1 MVAKNLLQGKQHMDE
16 CVAVGCLRKSRVQHL
31 DKLLPKRA
39 RLLSILPMSKTKKQP
54 ADQPAYMVLAR
65 KYRPSNFDE
74 LIGQSAMVQ
83 TLGNAFKLGRIAQ
96 GFMLTGVRGVGKTT
110 TARIL
115 ARALNY
121 ELDGADKDAQG
132 ATIDMPQLG
141 VHCQAIM
148 ESRHVDVLEMD
159 AASHTG
165 VDDIREIIESTRYKS
180 LSARYKVYIIDEVHM
195 LSKSAFNALL
205 KTLEEP
211 PEHVKFIFATTEV
224 QKVPV
229 TVLSRCQRFD
239 LKRVEMEELVAHFA
253 MISSSEGAKI
263 EHEALALIAQAAQG
277 SVRDGLSILDQ
288 AIAHAQKDKVS
299 GDDVRAML
307 GLADR
312 MRIFDLLTSVLKGQA
327 SDALKQC
334 EALFTDGAEPVRILI
349 DLAETTH
356 ILTRKKILDDRG
368 AAALSEAE
376 RLRVKEMAS
385 KLSMPVLAR
394 CWQMLL
400 KGIDECTKAPNQIA
414 AVEMILIRISYAADL
429 PSPIELARAIEGQ
442 GEGASNAAGGGGAGA
457 NQNGAAPRAMDQAG
471 APDQHAPRAMSDGG
485 GAAAS
490 TAAISTMQAQPKAGA
505 FHENPGTGLS
515 SFEEIAELIGRDGGL
530 VLKIAFEEHVRPIRF
545 EQGTIEIALTD
556 EAPRGLANDIK
567 RLLNSSTG
575 DNWMVVVSDQQGD
588 ETLYEKKQREHE
600 SELAKVKQH
609 PLVKEAMKQFPD
621 ARITEIRAIEKT
633 TTDSKEG
640 DR

>member
-1 MVAKNLLQGKQHMDE
+1 
-16 CVAVGCLRKSRVQHL
+16 
-31 DKLLPKRA
+31 
-39 RLLSILPMSKTKKQP
+39 MSKTRKQP
-54 ADQPAYMVLAR
+54 PKASADQSAYVVLAR
-65 KYRPSNFDE
+65 KYRPSDFDE
-74 LIGQSAMVQ
+74 LIGQRGMVQ

-121 ELDGADKDAQG
+121 ELEGASKNEQG
-132 ATIDMPQLG
+132 ATIDMPEPG

-165 VDDIREIIESTRYKS
+165 IDDIREIIESTRYKP
-180 LSARYKVYIIDEVHM
+180 LSARYKVYIIDEAHM

-239 LKRVEMEELVAHFA
+239 LRRVEMEELVAHFA
-253 MISSSEGAKI
+253 MISKSEGAKVDP
-263 EHEALALIAQAAQG
+263 EALALIAQAAQG

-288 AIAHAQKDKVS
+288 AIAHAQEEQVS
-299 GDDVRAML
+299 SDDVRGML

-312 MRIFDLLTSVLKGQA
+312 MRIFDLLTSVLKGDA
-327 SDALKQC
+327 ADALEQC
-334 EALFTDGAEPVRILI
+334 QALFTDGAEPARILI

-368 AAALSEAE
+368 AVALSESE
-376 RLRVKEMAS
+376 RGRVKEMAG
-385 KLSMPVLAR
+385 KLSMPVLSR

-400 KGIDECTKAPNQIA
+400 KGIDECSKAPNQIA
-414 AVEMILIRISYAADL
+414 AVDMILIRISYAADL
-429 PSPIELARAIEGQ
+429 PSPEELARAIQGQ
-442 GEGASNAAGGGGAGA
+442 SEGASKAVGGAGA
-457 NQNGAAPRAMDQAG
+457 GANHNGAAPRAMDQAG
-471 APDQHAPRAMSDGG
+471 APGQQAPRAMRDGHG
-485 GAAAS
+485 TPAS
-490 TAAISTMQAQPKAGA
+490 TAAISTMQAQAKAGA
-505 FHENPGTGLS
+505 FHEEAGNSLS
-515 SFEEIAELIGRDGGL
+515 SFEDIAELIGRDGGL

-545 EQGTIEIALTD
+545 EHGTIEISLAN

-567 RLLNSSTG
+567 RLLNNSTG
-575 DNWMVVVSDQQGD
+575 DNWMVVVADRQGD
-588 ETLYEKKQREHE
+588 ETLNEKKQRELQ
-600 SELAKVKQH
+600 SELAKVKRH
-609 PLVKEAMKQFPD
+609 PLVKEALKLFPD
-621 ARITEIRAIEKT
+621 ARITDIRAIKKN
-633 TTDSKEG
+633 TTDTKEG
-640 DR
+640 ER